1 MHTGTLLA
9 SGSDDL
15 SVILWNWIKKRP
27 SLVYDSGHR
36 GNVFQVLLTYFLYI
50 KSKARFSKF
59 EIFMLNKGM
68 RRNFLIYCN
77 SLFILH
83 KNLNFSIKIQCY
95 VHVQTGNCV
104 IQYSCVVVLDF
115 FSFIT
120 GQIYALQW

>member
-1 MHTGTLLA
+1 MELDQKEALTGLRQWSPWQCV
-9 SGSDDL
+9 SGSAY
-15 SVILWNWIKKRP
+15 I
-27 SLVYDSGHR
+27 
-36 GNVFQVLLTYFLYI
+36 FFLYI

-77 SLFILH
+77 SLFILQ
-83 KNLNFSIKIQCY
+83 KNLNFSIKIQCCY

-104 IQYSCVVVLDF
+104 IQYSCVVVLNF